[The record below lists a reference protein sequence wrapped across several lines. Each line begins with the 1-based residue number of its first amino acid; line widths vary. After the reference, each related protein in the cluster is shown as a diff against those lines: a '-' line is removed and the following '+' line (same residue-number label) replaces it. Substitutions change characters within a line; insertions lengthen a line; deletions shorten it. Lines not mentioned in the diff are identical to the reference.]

1 MSHTLLLWPLH
12 VRSCIFTLTLPSKT
26 SNGCFFP
33 LFPFNQFYAIVLL
46 LFANVIRLRQGYGSL
61 SAPVDRSE
69 LLISSSIHVTF
80 AKAERP
86 KQAPLERST
95 LQDSEKASAGLKKKT
110 TVLAEQP
117 DLFHCCGCRLG
128 HFSFSNDDSRQSN
141 MERCCTSLR
150 LRCRGSAC

>member
-110 TVLAEQP
+110 QQ
-117 DLFHCCGCRLG
+117 
-128 HFSFSNDDSRQSN
+128 FSQNNLIYF
-141 MERCCTSLR
+141 TAVAA
-150 LRCRGSAC
+150 GSATLVLVTTTRDGATWRGAAQV

>member
-1 MSHTLLLWPLH
+1 MVAFS
-12 VRSCIFTLTLPSKT
+12 
-26 SNGCFFP
+26 P

-86 KQAPLERST
+86 KQAPLE
-95 LQDSEKASAGLKKKT
+95 A
-110 TVLAEQP
+110 
-117 DLFHCCGCRLG
+117 
-128 HFSFSNDDSRQSN
+128 
-141 MERCCTSLR
+141 
-150 LRCRGSAC
+150 RCRTAKRHRPGFKKNNNNSSRGTA